1 MATFDPTYQPTSR
14 GGADLPDHRSR
25 DFRLAWSAIFA
36 GSVIG
41 WGFLFFLS
49 LLGLT
54 IGLAAIQPY
63 STRPASGIDTGSA
76 IWGVAALVLSSILGA
91 YAVVRLAGERRK
103 REAALHGAVS
113 WGLSMIFGALLAF
126 GVSNTAARA
135 AAENPPR
142 TTARTDASGNLR
154 ASRADRERMDEA
166 KTGAAKAAGVST
178 GAAFLSLLGALLG
191 AGLGAAAARG
201 RRLGES
207 FRLDRDRR
215 GAGDREL
222 GRTSTVVTGVGSGA
236 ADRDLSDRER
246 PTILPP
252 TH

>member
-1 MATFDPTYQPTSR
+1 MATYDPTYQSTPPASGYHPEQR
-14 GGADLPDHRSR
+14 ARDLRVDWR
-25 DFRLAWSAIFA
+25 AIFS

-63 STRPASGIDTGSA
+63 STRPASGLDTGSA

-91 YAVVRLAGERRK
+91 YCVVRIAGERRK

-126 GVSNTAARA
+126 GASNTAARA
-135 AAENPPR
+135 AADNPPR
-142 TTARTDASGNLR
+142 TTARTDATGNVR
-154 ASRADRERMDEA
+154 MSRADRERMDET
-166 KTGAAKAAGVST
+166 KTAAAKAGGLST

-191 AGLGAAAARG
+191 AGLGAVAARG
-201 RRLGES
+201 GRKFGLGRERRPGT
-207 FRLDRDRR
+207 
-215 GAGDREL
+215 DREL
-222 GRTSTVVTGVGSGA
+222 GRTSTVVTGLGSDA
-236 ADRDLSDRER
+236 ADREVTDRDR

>member
-1 MATFDPTYQPTSR
+1 MATYDPTYQSTSQ
-14 GGADLPDHRSR
+14 GGGDHPEHRARDL
-25 DFRLAWSAIFA
+25 RLRWSAIFG

-63 STRPASGIDTGSA
+63 STRPGSGVDTGSG

-91 YAVVRLAGERRK
+91 YCVVRMAGERRK

-126 GVSNTAARA
+126 GASNAAARA
-135 AAENPPR
+135 AADNPPR
-142 TTARTDASGNLR
+142 TTARTDATGNLR
-154 ASRADRERMDEA
+154 MSRADRDRLDEA
-166 KTGAAKAAGVST
+166 KNDTAKAGGVST
-178 GAAFLSLLGALLG
+178 GAAFLSLLAALLG
-191 AGLGAAAARG
+191 SGLGAVGARG
-201 RRLGES
+201 RKLGES
-207 FRLDRDRR
+207 LHLGRER
-215 GAGDREL
+215 GTARDREL
-222 GRTSTVVTGVGSGA
+222 GRTSTAVTGLGSDA
-236 ADRDLSDRER
+236 ADRELTDRDR

>member
-1 MATFDPTYQPTSR
+1 MATYDPTYQSSSQ
-14 GGADLPDHRSR
+14 GGGNHPDNRARDL
-25 DFRLAWSAIFA
+25 RLKWSAIFG

-63 STRPASGIDTGSA
+63 SARPASGLDTGSGIWA
-76 IWGVAALVLSSILGA
+76 IAALVLSSILGA
-91 YAVVRLAGERRK
+91 YCVVRMAGERRK

-113 WGLSMIFGALLAF
+113 WGLSMIFGAFLAF
-126 GVSNTAARA
+126 GASNTAARA

-142 TTARTDASGNLR
+142 TTARTDASGNVR
-154 ASRADRERMDEA
+154 MTRADRERMDEA
-166 KTGAAKAAGVST
+166 KTDAAKAAGVST
-178 GAAFLSLLGALLG
+178 GAAFLSLLAALLG
-191 AGLGAAAARG
+191 AGLGAAGARG
-201 RRLGES
+201 RKL
-207 FRLDRDRR
+207 
-215 GAGDREL
+215 GAGFQLGRAAGRDREL
-222 GRTSTVVTGVGSGA
+222 GRTSTAVTGLGTDA
-236 ADRDLSDRER
+236 ADRELGDSDR